1 MAYYLN
7 RYFCITQIYLLI
19 LFSESKHNGYKIDT
33 TLAYDQDFN
42 FKPYTKG
49 WTISIGF
56 MPEWKQEINT
66 TQDITFGVKTSATL
80 GLAVKNFGKSV
91 ITEALFCEEEE
102 NEEKRKEY
110 EIKEKKI
117 IEEATAKASS
127 YIEYY
132 PHSSINLTGIVDFN
146 YLINDKMK
154 GYIGIEAGI
163 GINFLSTQERTH
175 ILEVSASL
183 SEDNEDSDDSGYV
196 GRRETKIHTEVAF
209 ELGPIIKGSLG
220 VKIND
225 KYNIGIFG
233 GYGNKGLAGIEM
245 GYKF

>member
-1 MAYYLN
+1 MKKL
-7 RYFCITQIYLLI
+7 FLFVLLTFNII

-42 FKPYTKG
+42 LKPGDVLAKG
-49 WTISIGF
+49 GTISIGF

-80 GLAVKNFGKSV
+80 GLAVKKFPKS
-91 ITEALFCEEEE
+91 
-102 NEEKRKEY
+102 N
-110 EIKEKKI
+110 I
-117 IEEATAKASS
+117 IEVSNNSLDETEGKEDESADI
-127 YIEYY
+127 YYY
-132 PHSSINLTGIVDFN
+132 PHGSINLTGIVDFN

-154 GYIGIEAGI
+154 GYIGIEAGM
-163 GINFLSTQERTH
+163 GVNFLSTQETIH
-175 ILEVSASL
+175 ILEAG
-183 SEDNEDSDDSGYV
+183 SEPPIIK
-196 GRRETKIHTEVAF
+196 THTEVAF
-209 ELGPIIKGSLG
+209 ELGPIIKGALG